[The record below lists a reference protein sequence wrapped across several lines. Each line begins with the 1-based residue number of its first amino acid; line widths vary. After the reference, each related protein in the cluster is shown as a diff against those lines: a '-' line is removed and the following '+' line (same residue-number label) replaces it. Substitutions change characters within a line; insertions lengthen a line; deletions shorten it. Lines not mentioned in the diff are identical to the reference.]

1 MSTFEQA
8 MRDPCVALPQQRLQI
23 PAAQPRPAVLG
34 QANNASAI
42 VNPRECDHIYMPLQE
57 GIVCCSIC
65 GWWWDADYEATSIR

>member
-8 MRDPCVALPQQRLQI
+8 MRDPCVALPQQRLVITAPQ
-23 PAAQPRPAVLG
+23 ARPAVVSH
-34 QANNASAI
+34 AVDSNAI